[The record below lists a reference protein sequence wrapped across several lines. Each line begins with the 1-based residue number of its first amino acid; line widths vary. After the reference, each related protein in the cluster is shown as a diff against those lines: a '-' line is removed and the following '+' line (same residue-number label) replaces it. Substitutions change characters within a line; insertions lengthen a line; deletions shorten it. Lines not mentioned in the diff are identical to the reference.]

1 MKPLHIL
8 AHRANLQGSD
18 PVHENSAAA
27 VRAALAAGFGLETD
41 IRLDAAQ
48 GFYISHDPQP
58 VTPAQAFATHAALWR
73 QYPEARIALNIKEL
87 GAEAALLQALQREA
101 VAAQVFLF
109 DMELLEPVAGAT
121 AALLRTLDPH
131 IALAARVSDRAEP
144 LEQAL
149 SIGVAQSIW
158 LDEFDAPWADRAS
171 VQALKAAGRT
181 VYAVSP
187 DLHGYP
193 LEQSVRR
200 WHDFMAWGVDGIC
213 TDWPLRLRAEIVHL
227 ENQRNGT

>member
-8 AHRANLQGSD
+8 AHRANLRGPD
-18 PVHENSAAA
+18 HAHENTVAA
-27 VRAALAAGFGLETD
+27 VQEALACGFGLETD
-41 IRLDAAQ
+41 IRLDAAH
-48 GFYISHDPQP
+48 GFYISHDRQ
-58 VTPAQAFATHAALWR
+58 VVDAQHAFAAHAALWR
-73 QYPEARIALNIKEL
+73 QYPQALIALNIKEL
-87 GAEAALLQALQREA
+87 GAEAALLQALYSEG
-101 VAAQVFLF
+101 VAQQVFLF

-121 AALLRTLDPH
+121 AALLRTLDAQ

-144 LEQAL
+144 LAQAL

-187 DLHGYP
+187 DLHGYS
-193 LEQSVRR
+193 LEQSVQR
-200 WHDFMAWGVDGIC
+200 WHVLLDWGVDGIC
-213 TDWPLRLRAEIVHL
+213 TDWPLRLREEL
-227 ENQRNGT
+227 QLRDNESTSP